1 MPSSRFLISSQ
12 TLGSAAA
19 TVTFS
24 SIPATYTDLVLRIS
38 NRSTAAGTVLASALI
53 FNSSSTANYSSTI
66 LEGNG
71 TSGSSF
77 RMTSDT
83 QAYTYDINAA
93 DSTSNTFS
101 SGEIYVP
108 NYAGTVAKPFGV
120 FGTSENNDAFSRI
133 RASAN
138 LWGLTDAIT
147 SITIQMYGGSN
158 FATGSS
164 FYLYG
169 IKNS

>member
-1 MPSSRFLISSQ
+1 MPTTYTLINSNVLTTS
-12 TLGSAAA
+12 AA
-19 TVTFS
+19 TVSFT

-38 NRSTAAGTVLASALI
+38 NRSTASGTVLASALI
-53 FNSSSTANYSSTI
+53 FNSSSAANYSSTI

-77 RMTSDT
+77 RMTNDT

-101 SGEIYVP
+101 SGEIYIP

-138 LWGLTDAIT
+138 LWGLTNAIT

-158 FATGSS
+158 FASGSS

-169 IKNS
+169 ISNA